1 MSHGSAI
8 PSSLVYAPSANGA
21 SATNH
26 EATLSP
32 VNGSSFEGGQVIRFD
47 YPAGKK
53 GQYLNPQQSYLSF
66 TYTPYTAG
74 GAAGDATALP
84 SGGASSLFESLTVY
98 SGSNRLSHLTNYG
111 AVRRMFKDLQ
121 TNRSDQTGAI
131 SVMEGIDPADD
142 RQGEGLA
149 AGASIKLCMPLMNEL
164 IGAQAKCYFPLGLLT
179 NLRLELELTDNLNG
193 FVDPAASN
201 NVTYR
206 LTDLQLRCQMV
217 ELSDQAEAIVAA
229 QSGGSTRTW
238 STCSWS
244 VYNDAVPQHAGPT
257 TIRSTIPARFSSV
270 KSIYSF
276 LTPVAARNDSANQHT
291 CRTKQAMTE
300 YFYDLNSKRYPQR
313 PVDSSSLAMV
323 MSEVQKALHS
333 LGAVN
338 THSSINAPDFGIDD
352 GVNHR
357 PQFLTA
363 VELENFSHR
372 ADAVFSGISTL
383 AQAPAMEFT
392 CQAAQAC
399 QLYHV
404 VAYDIVVQIADGT
417 CSIMS

>member
-32 VNGSSFEGGQVIRFD
+32 VNGSTFGGGSVVRFE

-66 TYTPYTAG
+66 TFTPFTA
-74 GAAGDATALP
+74 ARAPGDATSLP
-84 SGGASSLFESLTVY
+84 AGGGSSLFESLTVY

-121 TNRSDQTGAI
+121 VNRSDQTGAI
-131 SVMEGIDPADD
+131 SVMEGIAVGDD
-142 RQGEGLA
+142 RRGA
-149 AGASIKLCMPLMNEL
+149 AVGAGQSIKVCIPLMNEL

-179 NLRLELELTDNLNG
+179 NLRLELTLTDQLNG
-193 FVDPAASN
+193 FCDPGGSA
-201 NVTYR
+201 NVTYE
-206 LTDLQLRCQMV
+206 LTDLQLRCAMV
-217 ELSDQAEAIVAA
+217 ELSDQAEALVAA

-244 VYNDAVPQHAGPT
+244 VYNDAIPQHAAAT
-257 TIRSTIPARFSSV
+257 TVRSTIPARFSSV

-276 LTPVAARNDSANQHT
+276 ITPVAARNTAANQHT
-291 CRTKQAMTE
+291 TRTKQAMTE

-313 PVDSSSLAMV
+313 PVDCSSNAMV
-323 MSEVQKALHS
+323 MAEVQKALHA
-333 LGAVN
+333 LGATN
-338 THSSINAPDFGIDD
+338 THSAIGAADFPRDD
-352 GVNHR
+352 VVDHTG
-357 PQFLTA
+357 QYLTA

-392 CQAAQAC
+392 CNTAQAC